1 MTPIRVLVTDDH
13 PVVREGIAAIL
24 DADPDIRVVGE
35 AGSGEEAVDYVEVLH
50 PDVVLLDI
58 RLPQMSGI
66 DACSL
71 IRRRFPRVGT
81 LMLTAQATRSS
92 LHECLEAGAHGFVS
106 KNSGPAML
114 REAVRT
120 VSRGATFVDAQITA
134 QAVIGSSSGRR
145 ESGPHGLTRQE
156 LRVLELLPSGLTNRG
171 IGDRLGLGEATVK
184 SHLYHAMQKL
194 GLNTRSATAAFV
206 EREGLA

>member
-13 PVVREGIAAIL
+13 PVVREGITAIL
-24 DADPDIRVVGE
+24 DADPDIYVVGE
-35 AGSGEEAVDYVEVLH
+35 AESGEEAVDRVEALR
-50 PDVVLLDI
+50 PDVVVLDI

-66 DACSL
+66 DTCSV
-71 IRRRFPRVGT
+71 IRQRFPRIGT

-92 LHECLEAGAHGFVS
+92 LHECLDAGAHGFVS

-114 REAVRT
+114 REAVHT
-120 VSRGATFVDAQITA
+120 VSRGASFVDAQITV
-134 QAVIGSSSGRR
+134 QDSVGSSGRR
-145 ESGPHGLTRQE
+145 EAGPHGLTRQE

-194 GLNTRSATAAFV
+194 GMRTRSAAAAFV